1 MHVFAAAALV
11 GPAVVFAYSV
21 WPSCFAAEQARRR
34 DYAESA
40 GLAVFVGALGYEGRA
55 SGADLVVSSGSA
67 LFAVGAFEGAR
78 LGAFEVA
85 SLAGRHGL
93 LRRGIYFVVRLSCR
107 LERDD
112 ALRPVRAEHVAVQI
126 GEQHG
131 GPKVFAQ
138 PLRYLNAALS
148 EG

>member
-1 MHVFAAAALV
+1 MFAAAALV
-11 GPAVVFAYSV
+11 GPAAVFAYSV

-40 GLAVFVGALGYEGRA
+40 GLVVFVEALGYEGRE

-85 SLAGRHGL
+85 SLAGQHGPS
-93 LRRGIYFVVRLSCR
+93 RRGIYSAETLSYH

-112 ALRPVRAEHVAVQI
+112 ATRPVRAERVAVQI